1 MKNEKLTKMLFRIH
15 ERFNEMIECDWW
27 FGHINNH
34 LKCVIFVLSDT
45 MTKGFFLLFL
55 KLKIANRFY
64 WKMV

>member
-34 LKCVIFVLSDT
+34 LKCVIFVLS
-45 MTKGFFLLFL
+45 
-55 KLKIANRFY
+55 
-64 WKMV
+64 